1 MYIEAVPNRGSP
13 PAVLLRE
20 SFRENGRVRKRTLA
34 NLSDWPAPLVEGFRT
49 LLKGGVAVAAEG
61 IRIRRALP
69 HGHAAAVLGTIRA
82 IGLDRLLGKPIDKR
96 LVPLAIALIA
106 SRLISP
112 ASKLATARDLA
123 ADTAGSSLGRLLELG
138 AVEESELYRALDWLG
153 ARQAAIETA
162 LARRHLKD
170 GALVLYDV
178 SSSWLE
184 GRCCELARF
193 GYSRDGKK
201 GKLQIVYGL
210 LCAADGCP
218 VAVEVFEGN
227 TADPMTLSTQ
237 IDKLKERFGLSR
249 VVLVVGLQPTGLT
262 RGDRGMITSARI
274 RDELKPAGL
283 DWITA
288 LRAPQIRAL
297 LDTGAFQLSLFDE
310 RDLAEITAPEF
321 PGERLVVCKNPLLA
335 EERARKRED
344 LLQAT
349 EAALAKL
356 ADQIARGT
364 GPKGTDRIA
373 RAIGRIENRYKLAKL
388 FDITVGEY
396 GFTFARSPVRIAE
409 EARLDG
415 FYVIRTSVADK
426 TLAAESVV
434 GAYKSL
440 ARVERAFR
448 SLKTV
453 DLHLR
458 PIHHWLASRVRAH
471 VFLCML
477 ACHVEWHMREC
488 LKPMLFDDD
497 DPAGAA
503 RERASIVAPAQS
515 SPAALRKRS
524 SKLTANGGP
533 VHSFHSLLRD
543 LATCTI
549 NAVTTTL
556 NQAYSFTLVATPTP
570 IQAQAFTLLS
580 VDPTKL

>member
-1 MYIEAVPNRGSP
+1 MYIESVPNRSSP
-13 PAVLLRE
+13 PAILLRE

-34 NLSDWPAPLVEGFRT
+34 NLSDWPTTLVEGFRT
-49 LLKGGVAVAAEG
+49 LLKGGVAVAEQG
-61 IRIRRALP
+61 IAIRRALP

-82 IGLDRLLGKPIDKR
+82 IGLDRLLGKPTDKR
-96 LVPLAIALIA
+96 LAPLTIALIA
-106 SRLISP
+106 SRLVSP

-123 ADTAGSSLGRLLELG
+123 ADTACSSLGRLLDLG
-138 AVEESELYRALDWLG
+138 AVDEVELYRALDWLG
-153 ARQAAIETA
+153 ARQAAIEGA

-227 TADPMTLSTQ
+227 TADPMTLSAQ

-249 VVLVVGLQPTGLT
+249 VVLV
-262 RGDRGMITSARI
+262 GDRGMITSARI
-274 RDELKPAGL
+274 RDELRPAGL

-297 LDTGAFQLSLFDE
+297 VDAGAFQLSLFDE
-310 RDLAEITAPEF
+310 RDLAEITAPDF
-321 PGERLVVCKNPLLA
+321 PGERLVVCRNPLLA
-335 EERARKRED
+335 EERTRKRED
-344 LLQAT
+344 LLHAT
-349 EAALAKL
+349 EAALTKL

-364 GPKGTDRIA
+364 GPTGQDKIA
-373 RAIGRIENRYKLAKL
+373 RGVGRIENRYKLAKL
-388 FDITVGEY
+388 FDITVAED
-396 GFTFARSPVRIAE
+396 GFTFGRNHARIAD

-415 FYVIRTSVADK
+415 FYVIRTSVEDK
-426 TLAAESVV
+426 ALAAENVV

-458 PIHHWLASRVRAH
+458 PIHHWLAPRVRAH

-477 ACHVEWHMREC
+477 ACHVEWHMRER
-488 LKPMLFDDD
+488 LKPILFDDD
-497 DPAGAA
+497 DPAAAA
-503 RERASIVAPAQS
+503 RERTSIVAPAQP
-515 SPAALRKRS
+515 SPAALRKRA
-524 SKLTANGGP
+524 SKLTANGTP
-533 VHSFHSLLRD
+533 LHSFQSLLRD
-543 LATCTI
+543 LATCTL
-549 NAVTTTL
+549 NEMTTTL
-556 NQAYSFTLVATPTP
+556 NAAYSFTLVATPTP
-570 IQAQAFTLLS
+570 IQAQAFRLLD

>member
-1 MYIEAVPNRGSP
+1 MYIESVPNRSSP
-13 PAVLLRE
+13 PAILLRE

-34 NLSDWPAPLVEGFRT
+34 NLSDWPTTLVEGFRT
-49 LLKGGVAVAAEG
+49 LLKGGVAVAEEG
-61 IRIRRALP
+61 IAIRRALP

-82 IGLDRLLGKPIDKR
+82 IGLDRLLGKPTDKR
-96 LVPLAIALIA
+96 LAPLTIALIA
-106 SRLISP
+106 SRLVSP

-123 ADTAGSSLGRLLELG
+123 ADTACSSLGRLLQLG
-138 AVEESELYRALDWLG
+138 AVDEVELYRALDWLG
-153 ARQAAIETA
+153 ARQAVIEGA

-227 TADPMTLSTQ
+227 TADPMTLSAQ

-249 VVLVVGLQPTGLT
+249 VVLV
-262 RGDRGMITSARI
+262 GDRGMITSARI
-274 RDELKPAGL
+274 RDELRPAGL

-297 LDTGAFQLSLFDE
+297 VDAGAFQLSLFDE
-310 RDLAEITAPEF
+310 RDLAEITAPDF
-321 PGERLVVCKNPLLA
+321 PGERLVVCRNPLLA
-335 EERARKRED
+335 EERTRKRED
-344 LLQAT
+344 LLHAT
-349 EAALAKL
+349 EAALTKL
-356 ADQIARGT
+356 ADQIARST
-364 GPKGTDRIA
+364 GPTGQDKIA
-373 RAIGRIENRYKLAKL
+373 RGVGRIENRYKLAKL
-388 FDITVGEY
+388 FDITVAED
-396 GFTFARSPVRIAE
+396 GFTFGRNHARIAD

-415 FYVIRTSVADK
+415 FYVIRTSVEDK
-426 TLAAESVV
+426 ALAAENVV

-458 PIHHWLASRVRAH
+458 PIHHWLAPRVRAH

-477 ACHVEWHMREC
+477 ACHVEWHMRER
-488 LKPMLFDDD
+488 LKPILFDDD
-497 DPAGAA
+497 DPAAAA
-503 RERASIVAPAQS
+503 RERTSIVAPAQP
-515 SPAALRKRS
+515 SPAALRKRA

-533 VHSFHSLLRD
+533 VHSFQSLLRD
-543 LATCTI
+543 LATCTL
-549 NAVTTTL
+549 NEMTTTL
-556 NQAYSFTLVATPTP
+556 NAAYSFTLVATPTP
-570 IQAQAFTLLS
+570 IQAQAFRLLD

>member
-13 PAVLLRE
+13 PAILLRE
-20 SFRENGRVRKRTLA
+20 SFRENGRVGKRTLA
-34 NLSDWPAPLVEGFRT
+34 NLSDWPTPLVEGFRT

-170 GALVLYDV
+170 GAPVLYDV

-237 IDKLKERFGLSR
+237 IDKLKERFALSR
-249 VVLVVGLQPTGLT
+249 VVLV
-262 RGDRGMITSARI
+262 GDRGMITSARI
-274 RDELKPAGL
+274 SDELRPAGL

-349 EAALAKL
+349 EAALTKL

-364 GPKGTDRIA
+364 GPRGTDRIA
-373 RAIGRIENRYKLAKL
+373 RAVGRIENRYKLAKL
-388 FDITVGEY
+388 FDITVGED
-396 GFTFARSPVRIAE
+396 GFTFARNPVRIAE

-415 FYVIRTSVADK
+415 FYVIRTSVEDK
-426 TLAAESVV
+426 ALAAESVV

-448 SLKTV
+448 TLKTV

-471 VFLCML
+471 VFLCLL

-570 IQAQAFTLLS
+570 IQAQAFTLLN

>member
-1 MYIEAVPNRGSP
+1 MYIESVPNRSSP
-13 PAVLLRE
+13 PAILLRE

-34 NLSDWPAPLVEGFRT
+34 NLSDWPTTLVEGFRT
-49 LLKGGVAVAAEG
+49 LLKGGVAVAEEG
-61 IRIRRALP
+61 IAIRRALP

-82 IGLDRLLGKPIDKR
+82 IGLDRLLGKPTDKR
-96 LVPLAIALIA
+96 LAPLTIALIA
-106 SRLISP
+106 SRLVSP

-123 ADTAGSSLGRLLELG
+123 ADTACSSLGRLLQLG
-138 AVEESELYRALDWLG
+138 AVDEVELYRALDWLG
-153 ARQAAIETA
+153 ARQAAIEGA

-227 TADPMTLSTQ
+227 TADPMTLSAQ

-249 VVLVVGLQPTGLT
+249 VVLV
-262 RGDRGMITSARI
+262 GDRGMITSARI
-274 RDELKPAGL
+274 RDELRPAGL

-297 LDTGAFQLSLFDE
+297 VDAGAFQLSLFDE
-310 RDLAEITAPEF
+310 RDLAEITAPDF
-321 PGERLVVCKNPLLA
+321 PGERLVVCRNPLLA
-335 EERARKRED
+335 EERTRKRED
-344 LLQAT
+344 LLHAT
-349 EAALAKL
+349 EAALTKL

-364 GPKGTDRIA
+364 GPTGQDKIA
-373 RAIGRIENRYKLAKL
+373 RGVGRIENRYKLAKL
-388 FDITVGEY
+388 FDITVAED
-396 GFTFARSPVRIAE
+396 GFTFGRNHARIAD

-415 FYVIRTSVADK
+415 FYVIRTSVEDK
-426 TLAAESVV
+426 ALAAENVV

-458 PIHHWLASRVRAH
+458 PIHHWLAPRVRAH

-477 ACHVEWHMREC
+477 ACHVEWHMRER
-488 LKPMLFDDD
+488 LKPILFDDD
-497 DPAGAA
+497 DPAAAA
-503 RERASIVAPAQS
+503 RERTSIVAPAQP
-515 SPAALRKRS
+515 SPAALRKRAG
-524 SKLTANGGP
+524 KLTANGGP
-533 VHSFHSLLRD
+533 VHSFQSLLRD
-543 LATCTI
+543 LATCTL
-549 NAVTTTL
+549 NEMTTTL
-556 NQAYSFTLVATPTP
+556 NAAYSFTLVATPTP
-570 IQAQAFTLLS
+570 IQAQAFRLLD

>member
-13 PAVLLRE
+13 PAILLRQ

-34 NLSDWPAPLVEGFRT
+34 NLSDWPTPLVEGFRT
-49 LLKGGVAVAAEG
+49 LLKGGVAVATEG

-82 IGLDRLLGKPIDKR
+82 IGLDRLLGKPIDQR

-249 VVLVVGLQPTGLT
+249 VVLV
-262 RGDRGMITSARI
+262 GDRGMITSARI

-364 GPKGTDRIA
+364 GPRGTDRIA

-388 FDITVGEY
+388 FDITVGED
-396 GFTFARSPVRIAE
+396 GFTFARNPVRVAE

-415 FYVIRTSVADK
+415 FYVIRTNVEDK
-426 TLAAESVV
+426 VLAAESVV

-453 DLHLR
+453 DMHLR

-497 DPAGAA
+497 DPAAAA

-515 SPAALRKRS
+515 SPAALRKRA

-533 VHSFHSLLRD
+533 VHSFQSLLRD
-543 LATCTI
+543 LATCTL

-570 IQAQAFTLLS
+570 IQAQAFTLLD

>member
-1 MYIEAVPNRGSP
+1 MYIESVPNRGSP
-13 PAVLLRE
+13 PAILLRE
-20 SFRENGRVRKRTLA
+20 SFRDQGRVRKRTLA
-34 NLSDWPAPLVEGFRT
+34 NLSAWPSALVEGFRT
-49 LLKGGVAVAAEG
+49 LLKGGVAVAADG

-82 IGLDRLLGKPIDKR
+82 IGLDRPLGRPSDKR
-96 LVPLAIALIA
+96 LAPVAIALIA
-106 SRLISP
+106 SRLVSP

-123 ADTAGSSLGRLLELG
+123 ADTACSSLGRLLGLG
-138 AVEESELYRALDWLG
+138 AVDETELYRALDWLG
-153 ARQAAIETA
+153 ARQTAIETA

-227 TADPMTLSTQ
+227 TADPTTLSTQ

-249 VVLVVGLQPTGLT
+249 VVLV
-262 RGDRGMITSARI
+262 GDRGMITSARI

-288 LRAPQIRAL
+288 LRAPQIRTL
-297 LDTGAFQLSLFDE
+297 RDTGAFQLSLFDE

-356 ADQIARGT
+356 ADRIARGT
-364 GPKGTDRIA
+364 GPRGQDKIA
-373 RAIGRIENRYKLAKL
+373 RAVGRIENRYKLAKL
-388 FDITVGEY
+388 FDIAVAAD
-396 GFTFARSPVRIAE
+396 GFTFARNPDRIAA

-415 FYVIRTSVADK
+415 FYVIRTSVEDK
-426 TLAAESVV
+426 ALAANDVV
-434 GAYKSL
+434 GAYKGL

-453 DLHLR
+453 DLHIR
-458 PIHHWLASRVRAH
+458 PIHHWLAPRVRAH

-477 ACHVEWHMREC
+477 ACHVEWHMRER

-497 DPAGAA
+497 DPTAAA
-503 RERASIVAPAQS
+503 RERASIVAPAQP
-515 SPAALRKRS
+515 SPAALRKRA
-524 SKLTANGGP
+524 SKVTADGLP
-533 VHSFHSLLRD
+533 VHSFQSLLRD
-543 LATCTI
+543 LATCTL
-549 NAVTTTL
+549 NEMTTTL
-556 NQAYSFTLVATPTP
+556 NEAYSFTLVATPTP
-570 IQAQAFTLLS
+570 IQAQAFARLA
-580 VDPTKL
+580 VDPTQL

>member
-1 MYIEAVPNRGSP
+1 MYIEAVPNRNSP
-13 PAVLLRE
+13 PAILLRE
-20 SFRENGRVRKRTLA
+20 SFRESGRVRKRTLA
-34 NLSDWPAPLVEGFRT
+34 NLSDWPTPLVEGFRT

-153 ARQAAIETA
+153 ARQGAIETA
-162 LARRHLKD
+162 LAHRHLKD

-249 VVLVVGLQPTGLT
+249 VVLV
-262 RGDRGMITSARI
+262 GDRGMITSARI

-364 GPKGTDRIA
+364 GPRGTDKIA

-396 GFTFARSPVRIAE
+396 GFTFARSPLRIAE

-415 FYVIRTSVADK
+415 FYVIRTSVEDK
-426 TLAAESVV
+426 ALAAESVV

-543 LATCTI
+543 LATCTL

-570 IQAQAFTLLS
+570 IQAQAFSLLD

>member
-13 PAVLLRE
+13 PAILLRQ
-20 SFRENGRVRKRTLA
+20 SLRENGRVRKRTLA
-34 NLSDWPAPLVEGFRT
+34 NLSDWPTPLVEGFRT
-49 LLKGGVAVAAEG
+49 LLKGGVAVAQEG

-82 IGLDRLLGKPIDKR
+82 IGLDRLLGRPTDKR
-96 LVPLAIALIA
+96 LAPLAIALIA
-106 SRLISP
+106 SRLVSP

-123 ADTAGSSLGRLLELG
+123 ADTAGSSLGRLLQLG
-138 AVEESELYRALDWLG
+138 AVDEVELYRALDWLG

-227 TADPMTLSTQ
+227 TADPTTLATQ
-237 IDKLKERFGLSR
+237 IDKLKQRFGLSR
-249 VVLVVGLQPTGLT
+249 VVLV
-262 RGDRGMITSARI
+262 GDRGMITSARI
-274 RDELKPAGL
+274 RAELAPAGL

-297 LDTGAFQLSLFDE
+297 VDSGAFQLSLFDE
-310 RDLAEITAPEF
+310 RDLAEIIAPEF

-344 LLQAT
+344 LLRAT
-349 EAALAKL
+349 EAALTKL
-356 ADQIARGT
+356 ADQIARGAGPT
-364 GPKGTDRIA
+364 GQDKIG
-373 RAIGRIENRYKLAKL
+373 RAVGRIENRYKLAKL
-388 FDITVGEY
+388 FDITVGEDR
-396 GFTFARSPVRIAE
+396 FTFGRNPARITE

-415 FYVIRTSVADK
+415 FYVIRTSVEDK
-426 TLAAESVV
+426 ALAADNVV

-458 PIHHWLASRVRAH
+458 PIHHWLAPRVRAH

-477 ACHVEWHMREC
+477 ACHVEWHMRER

-497 DPAGAA
+497 DLTAA
-503 RERASIVAPAQS
+503 ACERASIVAPAQP
-515 SPAALRKRS
+515 SPAALRKRA

-533 VHSFHSLLRD
+533 VHSFHTLLRD
-543 LATCTI
+543 LATCTL
-549 NAVTTTL
+549 NQMTTTL
-556 NQAYSFTLVATPTP
+556 NAAYSFTLVATPTP
-570 IQAQAFTLLS
+570 IQAQAFSLLA
-580 VDPTKL
+580 VDPTRL

>member
-1 MYIEAVPNRGSP
+1 MYIESVPNRGSP
-13 PAVLLRE
+13 PAILLRE
-20 SFRENGRVRKRTLA
+20 SFREDGRVRKRTLA
-34 NLSDWPAPLVEGFRT
+34 NLSAWPTALVEGFRT
-49 LLKGGVAVAAEG
+49 LLKGGVAVAADRV
-61 IRIRRALP
+61 RIRRALP
-69 HGHAAAVLGTIRA
+69 HGHAVAVLGTLRA
-82 IGLDRLLGKPIDKR
+82 IGLDRLLGKPADKR
-96 LVPLAIALIA
+96 LAPLAMALIA
-106 SRLISP
+106 SRLIAP
-112 ASKLATARDLA
+112 ASKLATARELA
-123 ADTAGSSLGRLLELG
+123 VATAGSSLGRLLRLG
-138 AVEESELYRALDWLG
+138 AVDEAELYRALDWLG
-153 ARQAAIETA
+153 ARQSAIEMA
-162 LARRHLKD
+162 LAHRQLTA

-193 GYSRDGKK
+193 GHSRDGKK

-218 VAVEVFEGN
+218 VAVEVFDGN
-227 TADPMTLSTQ
+227 TADPMTLATQ
-237 IDKLKERFGLSR
+237 IDKLKGRFGLSR
-249 VVLVVGLQPTGLT
+249 VVLV
-262 RGDRGMITSARI
+262 GDRGMITSARI

-356 ADQIARGT
+356 TDQITRGT
-364 GPKGTDRIA
+364 GPKGQDKIA
-373 RAIGRIENRYKLAKL
+373 RAVGRIENRYKLAKL
-388 FDITVGEY
+388 FDISVAED
-396 GFTFARSPVRIAE
+396 GFSFARNRARIAA

-415 FYVIRTSVADK
+415 FYGIRTSVEDNA
-426 TLAAESVV
+426 LAAERVV
-434 GAYKSL
+434 GAYKDL
-440 ARVERAFR
+440 AQVERAFR

-458 PIHHWLASRVRAH
+458 PIHHWLAPRVRAH

-477 ACHVEWHMREC
+477 ACHVEWHMRER
-488 LKPMLFDDD
+488 LRPMLFDDD
-497 DPAGAA
+497 DPTAAA
-503 RERASIVAPAQS
+503 RERTSIVAPAQP
-515 SPAALRKRS
+515 SPAALRKRA
-524 SKLTANGGP
+524 SKITADGGP

-543 LATCTI
+543 LATCTL
-549 NAVTTTL
+549 NEMTTPL
-556 NQAYSFTLVATPTP
+556 NDAYSFTLVATPTP
-570 IQAQAFTLLS
+570 IQAQAFRLLA
-580 VDPTKL
+580 VDPTQL

>member
-1 MYIEAVPNRGSP
+1 MYIESVPNRDSP
-13 PAVLLRE
+13 PAILLRE
-20 SFRENGRVRKRTLA
+20 SFRDNSRVGKRTLA
-34 NLSDWPAPLVEGFRT
+34 NLSAWPTALVEGFRT
-49 LLKGGVAVAAEG
+49 LLKGGVAVAADG

-69 HGHAAAVLGTIRA
+69 HGHAAAVLGVIRA
-82 IGLDRLLGKPIDKR
+82 IGLDRHLGKPSDKR
-96 LVPLAIALIA
+96 LAPLAIALIA
-106 SRLISP
+106 SRMISP

-123 ADTAGSSLGRLLELG
+123 ADTASSSLGRLLGLD
-138 AVEESELYRALDWLG
+138 AVDEVELYRALDWLG
-153 ARQAAIETA
+153 ARQGAIETA

-227 TADPMTLSTQ
+227 TADPMTLSAQ
-237 IDKLKERFGLSR
+237 IDKLKARFGLSR
-249 VVLVVGLQPTGLT
+249 VVLV
-262 RGDRGMITSARI
+262 GDRGMITSARI

-349 EAALAKL
+349 EAALGKL
-356 ADQIARGT
+356 ADRIACGT
-364 GPKGTDRIA
+364 GPRGQDKIA
-373 RAIGRIENRYKLAKL
+373 RAVGRIENRYKLAKL
-388 FDITVGEY
+388 FDIAVGED
-396 GFTFARSPVRIAE
+396 GFTFARNHARIAA

-415 FYVIRTSVADK
+415 FYVIRTSVVDK
-426 TLAAESVV
+426 TLAASDVV
-434 GAYKSL
+434 GAYKGL

-453 DLHLR
+453 DLHIR
-458 PIHHWLASRVRAH
+458 PIHHWLAPRVRAH

-477 ACHVEWHMREC
+477 ACHVEWHMRER

-497 DPAGAA
+497 DPTAAA
-503 RERASIVAPAQS
+503 RERASIVAPAQP
-515 SPAALRKRS
+515 SPAALRKRA
-524 SKLTANGGP
+524 SKLDADGLP
-533 VHSFHSLLRD
+533 VHSFQSLLRD
-543 LATCTI
+543 LATCTL
-549 NAVTTTL
+549 NEMTTIL
-556 NQAYSFTLVATPTP
+556 NEAYSFTLVATPTP
-570 IQAQAFTLLS
+570 IQAQAFALLA

>member
-1 MYIEAVPNRGSP
+1 MSIESVPNRSSP
-13 PAVLLRE
+13 PAILLRE

-34 NLSDWPAPLVEGFRT
+34 NLSDWPTTLVEGFRT
-49 LLKGGVAVAAEG
+49 LLKGGVAVAEEG
-61 IRIRRALP
+61 IAIRRALP

-82 IGLDRLLGKPIDKR
+82 IGLDRLLGKPTDKR
-96 LVPLAIALIA
+96 LAPLTIALIA
-106 SRLISP
+106 SRLVSP

-123 ADTAGSSLGRLLELG
+123 ADTACSSLGRLLQLG
-138 AVEESELYRALDWLG
+138 AVDEVELYRALDWLG
-153 ARQAAIETA
+153 ARQAVIEGA

-227 TADPMTLSTQ
+227 TADPMTLSAQ

-249 VVLVVGLQPTGLT
+249 VVLV
-262 RGDRGMITSARI
+262 GDRGMITSARI
-274 RDELKPAGL
+274 RDELRPAGL

-297 LDTGAFQLSLFDE
+297 VDAGAFQLSLFDE
-310 RDLAEITAPEF
+310 RDLAEITAPDF
-321 PGERLVVCKNPLLA
+321 PGERLVVCRNPLLA
-335 EERARKRED
+335 EERTRKRED
-344 LLQAT
+344 LLHAT
-349 EAALAKL
+349 EAALTKL

-364 GPKGTDRIA
+364 GPTGQDKIA
-373 RAIGRIENRYKLAKL
+373 RGVGRIENRYKLAKL
-388 FDITVGEY
+388 FDITVAED
-396 GFTFARSPVRIAE
+396 GFTFGRNHARIAD

-415 FYVIRTSVADK
+415 FYVIRTSVEDK
-426 TLAAESVV
+426 ALAAENVV

-458 PIHHWLASRVRAH
+458 PIHHWLAPRVRAH

-477 ACHVEWHMREC
+477 ACHVEWHMRER
-488 LKPMLFDDD
+488 LKPILFDDD
-497 DPAGAA
+497 DPAAAA
-503 RERASIVAPAQS
+503 RERTSIVAPAQP
-515 SPAALRKRS
+515 SPAALRKRA

-533 VHSFHSLLRD
+533 VHSFQSLLRD
-543 LATCTI
+543 LATCTL
-549 NAVTTTL
+549 NEMTTTL
-556 NQAYSFTLVATPTP
+556 NAAYSFTLVATPTP
-570 IQAQAFTLLS
+570 IQAQAFRLLD

>member
-1 MYIEAVPNRGSP
+1 MYIESVPNRGSP
-13 PAVLLRE
+13 PAILLRE
-20 SFRENGRVRKRTLA
+20 SFRDQGRVRKRTLA
-34 NLSDWPAPLVEGFRT
+34 NLSAWPSALVEGFRT
-49 LLKGGVAVAAEG
+49 LLKGGVAVAADG

-69 HGHAAAVLGTIRA
+69 HGHAAAVLGTMRA
-82 IGLDRLLGKPIDKR
+82 IGLDRLLGRPTDKR
-96 LVPLAIALIA
+96 LRSVAIALIA
-106 SRLISP
+106 SRLVSP

-123 ADTAGSSLGRLLELG
+123 ADTACSSLGRLLGLG
-138 AVEESELYRALDWLG
+138 AVDETELYRALDWLG

-178 SSSWLE
+178 SSSWLD
-184 GRCCELARF
+184 GRCCEVARF

-227 TADPMTLSTQ
+227 TADPMTLSAQ

-249 VVLVVGLQPTGLT
+249 VVLVA
-262 RGDRGMITSARI
+262 DRGMITSARI

-297 LDTGAFQLSLFDE
+297 LDTGAFQLSLFDQ

-335 EERARKRED
+335 DERARKRED

-349 EAALAKL
+349 EAAFSKL
-356 ADQIARGT
+356 ADRIVCGSGPRGQD
-364 GPKGTDRIA
+364 KIA
-373 RAIGRIENRYKLAKL
+373 RAVGRIENRYKLAKL
-388 FDITVGEY
+388 FDIAVAAD
-396 GFTFARSPVRIAE
+396 GFTFARNPDRIAA

-415 FYVIRTSVADK
+415 FYVIRTNVEDK
-426 TLAAESVV
+426 TLAANDVV
-434 GAYKSL
+434 GAYKGL

-453 DLHLR
+453 DLHIR
-458 PIHHWLASRVRAH
+458 PIYHWLAPRVRAH

-477 ACHVEWHMREC
+477 ACHVEWHMRER

-497 DPAGAA
+497 DPAAAA
-503 RERASIVAPAQS
+503 RERVSIVAPAQP
-515 SPAALRKRS
+515 SPAALRKRA
-524 SKLTANGGP
+524 SKLAADGLP
-533 VHSFHSLLRD
+533 VHSFQSLLRD
-543 LATCTI
+543 LATCTL
-549 NAVTTTL
+549 NEMTTTL
-556 NQAYSFTLVATPTP
+556 NEAYSFTLVATPTP
-570 IQAQAFTLLS
+570 LQAQAFALLA
-580 VDPTKL
+580 VDPTQL

>member
-1 MYIEAVPNRGSP
+1 MYIESVPNRSSP
-13 PAVLLRE
+13 PAILLRE

-34 NLSDWPAPLVEGFRT
+34 NLSDWPTTLVEGFGT
-49 LLKGGVAVAAEG
+49 LLKGGVAVAEEG
-61 IRIRRALP
+61 IAIRRALP

-82 IGLDRLLGKPIDKR
+82 IGLDRLLGKPTDKR
-96 LVPLAIALIA
+96 LAPLTIALIA
-106 SRLISP
+106 SRLVSP

-123 ADTAGSSLGRLLELG
+123 ADTACSSLGRLLQLG
-138 AVEESELYRALDWLG
+138 AVDEVELYRALDWLG
-153 ARQAAIETA
+153 ARQAAIEGA

-227 TADPMTLSTQ
+227 TADPMTLSAQ

-249 VVLVVGLQPTGLT
+249 VVLV
-262 RGDRGMITSARI
+262 GDRGMITSARI
-274 RDELKPAGL
+274 RDELRPAGL

-297 LDTGAFQLSLFDE
+297 VDAGAFQLSLFDE
-310 RDLAEITAPEF
+310 RDLAEITAPDF
-321 PGERLVVCKNPLLA
+321 PGERLVVCRNPLLA
-335 EERARKRED
+335 EERTRKRED
-344 LLQAT
+344 LLHAT
-349 EAALAKL
+349 EAALTKL

-364 GPKGTDRIA
+364 GPTGQDKIA
-373 RAIGRIENRYKLAKL
+373 RGVGRIENRYKLAKL
-388 FDITVGEY
+388 FDITVAED
-396 GFTFARSPVRIAE
+396 GFTFGRNHARIAD

-415 FYVIRTSVADK
+415 FYVIRTSVEDK
-426 TLAAESVV
+426 ALAAENVV

-458 PIHHWLASRVRAH
+458 PIHHWLAPRVRAH

-477 ACHVEWHMREC
+477 ACHVEWHMRER
-488 LKPMLFDDD
+488 LKPILFDDD
-497 DPAGAA
+497 DPAAA
-503 RERASIVAPAQS
+503 ACERTSIVAPAQP
-515 SPAALRKRS
+515 SPAALRKRA

-543 LATCTI
+543 LATCTL
-549 NAVTTTL
+549 NEMTTTL
-556 NQAYSFTLVATPTP
+556 NAAYSFTLVATPTP
-570 IQAQAFTLLS
+570 IQAQAFRLLD

>member
-1 MYIEAVPNRGSP
+1 MYIESVPNRSSP
-13 PAVLLRE
+13 PAILLRE

-34 NLSDWPAPLVEGFRT
+34 NLSDWPTTLVEGFRT
-49 LLKGGVAVAAEG
+49 LLKGGVAVAEEG
-61 IRIRRALP
+61 IAIRRALP
-69 HGHAAAVLGTIRA
+69 HGHAAAVLGTIQA
-82 IGLDRLLGKPIDKR
+82 IGLDRLLGKPTDKR
-96 LVPLAIALIA
+96 LAPLTIALIA
-106 SRLISP
+106 SRLVSP

-123 ADTAGSSLGRLLELG
+123 ADTACSSLGRLLQLG
-138 AVEESELYRALDWLG
+138 AVDEVELYRALDWLG
-153 ARQAAIETA
+153 ARQAAIEGA

-227 TADPMTLSTQ
+227 TADPMTLSAQ

-249 VVLVVGLQPTGLT
+249 VVLV
-262 RGDRGMITSARI
+262 GDRGMITSARI
-274 RDELKPAGL
+274 RDELRPAGL

-297 LDTGAFQLSLFDE
+297 VDAGAFQLSLFDE
-310 RDLAEITAPEF
+310 RDLAEITAPDF
-321 PGERLVVCKNPLLA
+321 PGERLVVCRNPLLA
-335 EERARKRED
+335 EERTRKRED
-344 LLQAT
+344 LLHAT
-349 EAALAKL
+349 EAALTKL

-364 GPKGTDRIA
+364 GPTGQDKIA
-373 RAIGRIENRYKLAKL
+373 RGVGRIENRYKLAKL
-388 FDITVGEY
+388 FDITVAED
-396 GFTFARSPVRIAE
+396 GFTFGRNHARIAD

-415 FYVIRTSVADK
+415 FYVIRTSIEDK
-426 TLAAESVV
+426 ALAAENVV

-458 PIHHWLASRVRAH
+458 PIHHWLAPRVRAH

-477 ACHVEWHMREC
+477 ACHVEWHMRER
-488 LKPMLFDDD
+488 LKPILFDDD
-497 DPAGAA
+497 DPAAAA
-503 RERASIVAPAQS
+503 RERTSIVAPAQP
-515 SPAALRKRS
+515 SPAALRKRA

-533 VHSFHSLLRD
+533 VHSFQSLLRD
-543 LATCTI
+543 LATCTL
-549 NAVTTTL
+549 NEMTTTL
-556 NQAYSFTLVATPTP
+556 NAAYSFTLVATPTP
-570 IQAQAFTLLS
+570 IQAQAFRLLD